1 MRRLAPALF
10 VVAAALAAQAGTP
23 PSVRSLVGEATVRL
37 ASGCSGAVAER
48 PRIIVTALHCVDDR
62 TSVGVR
68 FASGVERTA
77 RVAATD
83 TAADQAVLLLEEPAP
98 VTPLRI
104 ATRRQIPG
112 TVLYYYGHPDR
123 VAFQTARLDRIGQCP
138 SLPALPNALF
148 TSIHG
153 KPGDSGAPLVNG
165 EGAIVGLV
173 HGGAACRIATPASTL
188 LGLVARVERKGA
200 GTAVSP

>member
-1 MRRLAPALF
+1 MRRLGPGLL
-10 VVAAALAAQAGTP
+10 VVVAALAARADEPRT
-23 PSVRSLVGEATVRL
+23 VRRLVEEATVRL

-48 PRIIVTALHCVDDR
+48 PQIIVTALHCVDDR
-62 TSVGVR
+62 TSVDVR
-68 FASGVERTA
+68 FASGAERTA

-83 TAADQAVLLLEEPAP
+83 VAADQAVLLLDEPAR

-138 SLPALPNALF
+138 SLPALQNALF
-148 TSIHG
+148 TSIAG

-188 LGLVARVERKGA
+188 LALVARVGR
-200 GTAVSP
+200 

>member
-1 MRRLAPALF
+1 MRRLAAALL
-10 VVAAALAAQAGTP
+10 VLVAAMAAAAAAP
-23 PSVRSLVGEATVRL
+23 RSVRELVQASTVRL

-48 PRIIVTALHCVDDR
+48 ADVIVTALHCVKER

-68 FASGVERTA
+68 FANGTEATA

-83 TAADQAVLLLEEPAP
+83 TAADQAVLVLAAPAP
-98 VTPLRI
+98 DSATPLHI

-148 TSIHG
+148 TSITG
-153 KPGDSGAPLVNG
+153 KPGDSGSPLVNADG
-165 EGAIVGLV
+165 EIVGLV
-173 HGGAACRIATPASTL
+173 HGGAACRIATPANTL
-188 LGLVARVERKGA
+188 RPLVAR
-200 GTAVSP
+200 AVR

>member
-1 MRRLAPALF
+1 MNHGVTLHDHLVALMQL
-10 VVAAALAAQAGTP
+10 VAADFEGVMRVH
-23 PSVRSLVGEATVRL
+23 S
-37 ASGCSGAVAER
+37 R
-48 PRIIVTALHCVDDR
+48 PNNR
-62 TSVGVR
+62 SVGVR
-68 FASGVERTA
+68 FASGAERTA

-83 TAADQAVLLLEEPAP
+83 AAADQAVLLLDQPATM
-98 VTPLRI
+98 TPLRI

-112 TVLYYYGHPDR
+112 TVLYYFGHPDR

-188 LGLVARVERKGA
+188 LALVARVGR
-200 GTAVSP
+200 

>member
-1 MRRLAPALF
+1 MRRLGPALLV
-10 VVAAALAAQAGTP
+10 VVAAVTVPAVEPRT
-23 PSVRSLVGEATVRL
+23 VRSLVEDATVRL

-48 PRIIVTALHCVDDR
+48 PNVIVTALHCVNDR
-62 TSVGVR
+62 TSVDVR
-68 FASGVERTA
+68 FASGTQRTA
-77 RVAATD
+77 RVAVTD
-83 TAADQAVLLLEEPAP
+83 AAADQAVLLLDEPAP
-98 VTPLRI
+98 ATPLRI

-138 SLPALPNALF
+138 SLPALQNALF
-148 TSIHG
+148 TSIAG

-188 LGLVARVERKGA
+188 LALVARVAR
-200 GTAVSP
+200 

>member
-1 MRRLAPALF
+1 MRRLAAALL
-10 VVAAALAAQAGTP
+10 VLVAAMAAAAAAP
-23 PSVRSLVGEATVRL
+23 RSVRELVQASTVRL

-48 PRIIVTALHCVDDR
+48 PDVIVTALHCVDGR

-68 FASGVERTA
+68 FASGAETTA

-83 TAADQAVLLLEEPAP
+83 TAADQAVLVLPQPAP
-98 VTPLRI
+98 DSATPLHI

-138 SLPALPNALF
+138 SLPALPNAIF
-148 TSIHG
+148 TSIAG
-153 KPGDSGAPLVNG
+153 KPGDSGSPLVNADG
-165 EGAIVGLV
+165 EIVGLV
-173 HGGAACRIATPASTL
+173 HGGAACRIATPANTL
-188 LGLVARVERKGA
+188 LALVARVVR
-200 GTAVSP
+200 

>member
-1 MRRLAPALF
+1 MRRLVPALL
-10 VVAAALAAQAGTP
+10 VLVAVTRPAAAAPRT
-23 PSVRSLVGEATVRL
+23 VRQIVEEATVRL

-48 PRIIVTALHCVDDR
+48 ADLIVTALHCVTGR
-62 TSVGVR
+62 ESVGVR
-68 FASGVERTA
+68 FAGGEERTA

-83 TAADQAVLLLEEPAP
+83 AAADQAVLLLAEPAP
-98 VTPLRI
+98 TAPLRI
-104 ATRRQIPG
+104 VRRRQIPG
-112 TVLYYYGHPDR
+112 TVLYYFGHPDR

-138 SLPALPNALF
+138 SLPLLQDALF

-173 HGGAACRIATPASTL
+173 HGGAACHIATPASTL
-188 LGLVARVERKGA
+188 LALVARV
-200 GTAVSP
+200 SH

>member
-1 MRRLAPALF
+1 VRGIGAAVLLLAGLLTPA
-10 VVAAALAAQAGTP
+10 ASAP
-23 PSVRSLVGEATVRL
+23 RSVRELVEDATVRL

-48 PRIIVTALHCVDDR
+48 ADVIVTALHCVDDR
-62 TSVGVR
+62 SEVGVR
-68 FASGVERTA
+68 FASGEERMA
-77 RVAATD
+77 RVGATD
-83 TAADQAVLLLEEPAP
+83 TVADQAVLVLAQPAP
-98 VTPLRI
+98 VAPLRI

-138 SLPALPNALF
+138 SLPALQNALF

-173 HGGAACRIATPASTL
+173 HGGAACRIATPADTL
-188 LGLVARVERKGA
+188 LALVARVAR
-200 GTAVSP
+200 